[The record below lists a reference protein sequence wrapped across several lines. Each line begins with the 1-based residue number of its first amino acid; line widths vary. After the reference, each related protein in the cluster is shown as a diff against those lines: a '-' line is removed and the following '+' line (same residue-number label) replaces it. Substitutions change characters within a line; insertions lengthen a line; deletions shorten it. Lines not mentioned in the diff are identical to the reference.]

1 MIIRVK
7 RGGEKSR
14 SPETAPGAVTAVTAV
29 TVGSQAGSGLEQMEV
44 GQGPPHRTPSVLSS
58 KALKTKGY
66 KRVMFGTNGSKFDK
80 LSDYGTINV

>member
-1 MIIRVK
+1 MSIRVK

-14 SPETAPGAVTAVTAV
+14 SPETAPGAVTAV

>member
-1 MIIRVK
+1 MLRTGQRDAAEAVDD
-7 RGGEKSR
+7 
-14 SPETAPGAVTAVTAV
+14 APTAVTAVTAV

-44 GQGPPHRTPSVLSS
+44 GQGPPHRPPSVLSS
-58 KALKTKGY
+58 KALNTKGY